1 MVFVRIIMALPTSLR
16 VSLEPG
22 TPPRPMPDNLLSFD
36 PSEVKASVLHPPATT
51 TLSSSP
57 SPSSSLYLAVK
68 VRSLVNTFRKRA
80 KRRSHTARGRRAD
93 DTSFCRD
100 IEREA
105 YCEIDRYLGRKP
117 KRNRGRKLR
126 EGTKKTVASGN
137 ELGSRAPLTC
147 ERVDVERCVYSVLSL
162 NCAWSHQQ

>member
-1 MVFVRIIMALPTSLR
+1 MMALPTSLC

-22 TPPRPMPDNLLSFD
+22 TPPRPMSDILLSFG
-36 PSEVKASVLHPPATT
+36 PSEVKTSVAHPPATT

-57 SPSSSLYLAVK
+57 TPSPSLYLAVK
-68 VRSLVNTFRKRA
+68 VRSLVNNFRKRA
-80 KRRSHTARGRRAD
+80 KRRSQAARGRRAD

-126 EGTKKTVASGN
+126 EGTKKSVASGN
-137 ELGSRAPLTC
+137 EVGSRAPLSC
-147 ERVDVERCVYSVLSL
+147 ERVNVERCVMIGVERQLRLTISTMA
-162 NCAWSHQQ
+162 N

>member
-1 MVFVRIIMALPTSLR
+1 MALPTSLS

-22 TPPRPMPDNLLSFD
+22 TPPRPMLPVSDDLLSFD
-36 PSEVKASVLHPPATT
+36 PSEVKAPVPHPPATT
-51 TLSSSP
+51 TLPSSP

-117 KRNRGRKLR
+117 KHNRGQKLR
-126 EGTKKTVASGN
+126 ERTKKAVALGN
-137 ELGSRAPLTC
+137 EAGSRAPLSC
-147 ERVDVERCVYSVLSL
+147 ERVNVERCVYSVLSV
-162 NCAWSHQQ
+162 NCA